1 MSKAE
6 YAVYKGDKLLALGTD
21 EQCSKLLGIS
31 PQSVRFM
38 ATGAHKRR
46 VAKLKNPE
54 EARIAIKLED

>member
-6 YAVYKGDKLLALGTD
+6 YAVYKGDELLALGTD
-21 EQCSKLLGIS
+21 EQCGKLLDIL
-31 PQSVRFM
+31 PNTVRFRCHEP
-38 ATGAHKRR
+38 HKRR

>member
-1 MSKAE
+1 MQKAE
-6 YAVYKGDKLLALGTD
+6 YAVYKGDELLALGTD
-21 EQCSKLLGIS
+21 EQCSKLLDIS

-38 ATGAHKRR
+38 ASEAHKRR

>member
-6 YAVYKGDKLLALGTD
+6 YAVYQGDELLALGTD
-21 EQCSKLLGIS
+21 EQCGKLLDIL
-31 PQSVRFM
+31 PNTVRFM
-38 ATGAHKRR
+38 ASKTHKRR

>member
-1 MSKAE
+1 MGKAE
-6 YAVYKGDKLLALGTD
+6 YAVYKGDNLLALGTD
-21 EQCSKLLGIS
+21 EQCSKLLDIL

-38 ATGAHKRR
+38 ASEAYKRR